1 MGDTVFAEMLFNHR
15 VQINQEG
22 GESNQEP
29 HKDSDKQFTVAKPPS
44 FKRETMTKATSEEE
58 QEQGRVSELDRCRE
72 GSRQRS
78 YLVQIR
84 VLKVCQMRVNLR

>member
-29 HKDSDKQFTVAKPPS
+29 HKDSDK
-44 FKRETMTKATSEEE
+44 
-58 QEQGRVSELDRCRE
+58 
-72 GSRQRS
+72 
-78 YLVQIR
+78 
-84 VLKVCQMRVNLR
+84 